1 VGIGTL
7 GTAPVGTGTAPGFY
21 TGNTKLRV
29 AFKGTGANQV
39 TYYACKERFNNGSN
53 RNCTPIGTGSYTITT
68 LGDARVMT
76 LNNLPAQA
84 SPLTFTRVFVERG
97 GRIYLGYQN
106 KPNQSNSARL
116 NLTGTNA
123 LFSQLGLPAVD
134 PNTPLALTAASYQG
148 SWELFIP
155 GLTVGPIFTIN
166 PNGSSSCVSGGNS
179 PTPYLCTIT
188 ITDPATGAFTQS
200 SATGGGQGNF
210 NFLAG
215 TASGTYND
223 STLTP
228 TTGTATGQ
236 RR

>member
-1 VGIGTL
+1 
-7 GTAPVGTGTAPGFY
+7 
-21 TGNTKLRV
+21 
-29 AFKGTGANQV
+29 
-39 TYYACKERFNNGSN
+39 
-53 RNCTPIGTGSYTITT
+53 
-68 LGDARVMT
+68 
-76 LNNLPAQA
+76 
-84 SPLTFTRVFVERG
+84 
-97 GRIYLGYQN
+97 
-106 KPNQSNSARL
+106 
-116 NLTGTNA
+116 
-123 LFSQLGLPAVD
+123 
-134 PNTPLALTAASYQG
+134 LALTAASYQG